1 MKRKYLLRGI
11 GIGLIIGVC
20 VTYTAFKTGDYGEA
34 KSSTST
40 EAVQNPDED
49 TKKAEEAKKAS
60 EEAAKKAEEEAKK
73 KAEAEKK
80 EEEAKKA
87 SEEAKK
93 AEEEAKKKAEE
104 EKKEKE
110 AKKKAS
116 EEAGKTEEKTEKKTE
131 KKTEEK
137 TEKKTEE
144 KTEKKSE
151 ATTEKKED
159 PSGEAV
165 EVTIERGM
173 TSEKIARK
181 LQEAGIVESASDF
194 DSWLKRKRYSNKL
207 HVGTFTLTEKMNIEE
222 GKDIM
227 IPEIVYFDHHGDES
241 KDEYG
246 CYWLEEGEELTLRI
260 GILCNEGLDP
270 ENEMILRIKDIHGDH
285 KDHVVK
291 LGKLPYEQPGT
302 EMR

>member
-49 TKKAEEAKKAS
+49 KKKAEEAKKAS

-116 EEAGKTEEKTEKKTE
+116 EEAKKTEEKTEKKTE

-137 TEKKTEE
+137 TEK

-207 HVGTFTLTEKMNIEE
+207 HVGTFTLTPGMDYE
-222 GKDIM
+222 DIAT
-227 IPEIVYFDHHGDES
+227 
-241 KDEYG
+241 
-246 CYWLEEGEELTLRI
+246 ELTTK
-260 GILCNEGLDP
+260 G
-270 ENEMILRIKDIHGDH
+270 
-285 KDHVVK
+285 
-291 LGKLPYEQPGT
+291 Y
-302 EMR
+302 